1 MTKGLV
7 LMAALT
13 TGLASQVNAQT
24 TAVPAEFPPA
34 SYTAS
39 QYVDSRGCA
48 FVRAGMDGR
57 VTWVPRVDRRREQ
70 LCNFQPSLARAETSP
85 TPPQPAMQDLPI
97 INITAEPVTPA
108 PRAAVPAQRTA
119 ATPTPRTAP
128 VVAPAVRQVVA
139 TPRVVTAPAPEPR
152 RISLAQACDGRFG
165 VQPGFVSATTRQP
178 IDCGPVPQVAGA
190 APQPRAMRAPGPQ
203 RITLA
208 QACARIANGERLVN
222 AGGSPIACPQT
233 AAPVRVATAQPAPV
247 RTASTAC
254 GIANMSSDGR
264 FPVRCGPQTESPSG
278 MVTRSV
284 MNPSTATISTR
295 SEGGFGSILSEP
307 VVPRSNPVGAIT
319 PASPPRGYAKVW
331 DDGRINPQ
339 RGLPQARAAVQAA
352 PQAHMSSRSVAPVT
366 APVTAATGH
375 RYVQVGSF
383 GDPDNAT
390 RLIGRLQAAG
400 LPVAS
405 GRSGNL
411 KVVAAGPFANAS
423 DLQRALGIVRGMGFG
438 DAYTRG

>member
-1 MTKGLV
+1 
-7 LMAALT
+7 MAALT
-13 TGLASQVNAQT
+13 TGLAGQVNAQT

-70 LCNFQPSLARAETSP
+70 LCNFQPSLARSETSP

-97 INITAEPVTPA
+97 INITAEPVTPTTPA
-108 PRAAVPAQRTA
+108 PRAAAPAARTA
-119 ATPTPRTAP
+119 AAPTPRMAP
-128 VVAPAVRQVVA
+128 VVAPVVRQVVA

-178 IDCGPVPQVAGA
+178 IDCGPAPQVAAA
-190 APQPRAMRAPGPQ
+190 APQPRAMPAPQ

-222 AGGSPIACPQT
+222 AGGSPIVCPQT
-233 AAPVRVATAQPAPV
+233 SAPVRVATAQPAPV

-254 GIANMSSDGR
+254 GIANMNSDGR
-264 FPVRCGPQTESPSG
+264 FPVRCGPQAESPSG
-278 MVTRSV
+278 GTVTRSV

-295 SEGGFGSILSEP
+295 TEGGFGTILSEP
-307 VVPRSNPVGAIT
+307 VVPRSNPVGAVT

-339 RGLPQARAAVQAA
+339 RGLPQARVAVQAA
-352 PQAHMSSRSVAPVT
+352 PQARVSSRSVAPVT
-366 APVTAATGH
+366 APAPAAAATGH